1 MMQPD
6 ELVAILKG
14 TNTAVVA
21 DDEHSAATFFCNF
34 VSRDLARKAILVV
47 YSEIKCGKIE
57 KVIKSK
63 IKNRDVREVI
73 GEIPVVKVGRTNKA
87 NFGNLVAYIEENE
100 NLREMSREL
109 GAILKK
115 LNGSGDRVAI
125 FAGFELISY
134 LYSPAEIVQ
143 AIDELFT
150 YIPDMTKFFIFAG
163 IKKECSKLIN
173 TLFDV
178 VIRIQKSKDFDIM
191 AYSRTYDVY
200 VEQSITGGLQPVPLY
215 RIDGEKLTDVF

>member
-1 MMQPD
+1 MMRPD
-6 ELVAILKG
+6 EVVAMLEG

-34 VSRDLARKAILVV
+34 VNRNMARKAILVV

-63 IKNRDVREVI
+63 TSGELREVI
-73 GEIPVVKVGRTNKA
+73 GEIPVVKVGRTNKTG
-87 NFGNLVAYIEENE
+87 FGNLVAYIEESEDLNE
-100 NLREMSREL
+100 VGREL

-115 LNGSGDRVAI
+115 LNRNRDKVAV

-134 LYSPAEIVQ
+134 LYSPVEIVR
-143 AIDELFT
+143 AMDELFMHT
-150 YIPDMTKFFIFAG
+150 PDMTKFFVFAG
-163 IKKECSKLIN
+163 IRKECSKLIN

-200 VEQSITGGLQPVPLY
+200 VEQSLIGELQPAPLY
-215 RIDGEKLTDVF
+215 RIDGEKLVNLL

>member
-1 MMQPD
+1 MRPE
-6 ELVAILKG
+6 ELVAMLEG

-34 VSRDLARKAILVV
+34 VSRDMAKKAVLVV

-57 KVIKSK
+57 KVIKS
-63 IKNRDVREVI
+63 RAGRELREVI
-73 GEIPVVKVGRTNKA
+73 REIPVVKVGRTNKA
-87 NFGNLVAYIEENE
+87 GFGNLMAYIEESE
-100 NLREMSREL
+100 DLKEVGRDL
-109 GAILKK
+109 GTILKK
-115 LNGSGDRVAI
+115 LNRNGDRVAV

-134 LYSPAEIVQ
+134 LYSPVEIVR
-143 AIDELFT
+143 AIDELFMHT
-150 YIPDMTKFFIFAG
+150 PDMTKFFVFAG
-163 IKKECSKLIN
+163 IRRECSKLIN

-200 VEQSITGGLQPVPLY
+200 VEQSLIGGLQPAPLY
-215 RIDGEKLTDVF
+215 RIDGEKLVNIP

>member
-1 MMQPD
+1 M
-6 ELVAILKG
+6 
-14 TNTAVVA
+14 
-21 DDEHSAATFFCNF
+21 
-34 VSRDLARKAILVV
+34 ARKAILVV

-63 IKNRDVREVI
+63 TSGELREVI
-73 GEIPVVKVGRTNKA
+73 GEIPVVKVGRTNKTG
-87 NFGNLVAYIEENE
+87 FGNLVAYIEESEDLNE
-100 NLREMSREL
+100 VGREL

-115 LNGSGDRVAI
+115 LNRNRDKVAV

-134 LYSPAEIVQ
+134 LYSPVEIVR
-143 AIDELFT
+143 AMDELFMHT
-150 YIPDMTKFFIFAG
+150 PDMTKFFVFAG
-163 IKKECSKLIN
+163 IRKECSKLIN

-200 VEQSITGGLQPVPLY
+200 VEQSLIGELQPAPLY
-215 RIDGEKLTDVF
+215 RIDGEKLVNLL

>member
-1 MMQPD
+1 MRPE
-6 ELVAILKG
+6 ELVAMLEG

-34 VSRDLARKAILVV
+34 VSRDMARRAILVV

-57 KVIKSK
+57 RVIKSGAG
-63 IKNRDVREVI
+63 RELREVI
-73 GEIPVVKVGRTNKA
+73 REIPVVKVGRTNKA
-87 NFGNLVAYIEENE
+87 GFGNLMAYIEESE
-100 NLREMSREL
+100 DLKEIGRDL
-109 GAILKK
+109 GTILKK
-115 LNGSGDRVAI
+115 LNRNGDRVAV

-134 LYSPAEIVQ
+134 LYSPVEIVR
-143 AIDELFT
+143 AIDELFMHT
-150 YIPDMTKFFIFAG
+150 PDMTKFFVFAG
-163 IKKECSKLIN
+163 IRRECSKLIN

-200 VEQSITGGLQPVPLY
+200 VEQSLIGGLQPVPLY
-215 RIDGEKLTDVF
+215 RIDGEKLINVL